1 MIKNL
6 RMAGFIPEILA
17 ESTSLH
23 EQLLRSIWRGEIH
36 SNTIKVHKNNNVY
49 LSGDDDRMIYL
60 IEKGQVKRVMYS
72 LSGKE
77 CILAIH
83 CMGDVFGE
91 SCLAGA
97 GARIETAM
105 AMENTILKQ
114 IPSQSILRAVQLR
127 TIQVNDLIR
136 HLVKRNLEQELFI
149 VDLLTLSSEFRL
161 GKTLLL
167 LAYKLGE
174 ERPSGIAIPKRIIQE
189 ELSQMI
195 GTTRPRVS
203 EFLQKFRQLGLIE
216 LSAERFII
224 IKEENLAN
232 YLLRAA

>member
-1 MIKNL
+1 
-6 RMAGFIPEILA
+6 
-17 ESTSLH
+17 
-23 EQLLRSIWRGEIH
+23 
-36 SNTIKVHKNNNVY
+36 
-49 LSGDDDRMIYL
+49 
-60 IEKGQVKRVMYS
+60 MYS

-91 SCLAGA
+91 SCLAGTT
-97 GARIETAM
+97 RIETAL

-114 IPSQSILRAVQLR
+114 IPSQSILRAIQLR

-189 ELSQMI
+189 ELSQMV

>member
-1 MIKNL
+1 
-6 RMAGFIPEILA
+6 
-17 ESTSLH
+17 
-23 EQLLRSIWRGEIH
+23 
-36 SNTIKVHKNNNVY
+36 
-49 LSGDDDRMIYL
+49 
-60 IEKGQVKRVMYS
+60 
-72 LSGKE
+72 
-77 CILAIH
+77 
-83 CMGDVFGE
+83 
-91 SCLAGA
+91 
-97 GARIETAM
+97 
-105 AMENTILKQ
+105 
-114 IPSQSILRAVQLR
+114 
-127 TIQVNDLIR
+127 
-136 HLVKRNLEQELFI
+136 LFI

-189 ELSQMI
+189 ELSQMV